1 MYNSSFW
8 VSVEALLVEAFNH
21 IFLLSLLPISDFP
34 ILIIKPECC
43 QDYRIE
49 EKMLACEINER

>member
-8 VSVEALLVEAFNH
+8 DPVEALPAKALRY

-34 ILIIKPECC
+34 KLIIKPECC

-49 EKMLACEINER
+49 EKIVACEIYE

>member
-1 MYNSSFW
+1 
-8 VSVEALLVEAFNH
+8 VEALLAEAFRH

-34 ILIIKPECC
+34 ILIIKPERC

-49 EKMLACEINER
+49 EKMVACEINE

>member
-8 VSVEALLVEAFNH
+8 VSVEALPAEAFRH
-21 IFLLSLLPISDFP
+21 TFLLSLLPISDFP
-34 ILIIKPECC
+34 ILIIKPERC

-49 EKMLACEINER
+49 EKMVACEINE

>member
-8 VSVEALLVEAFNH
+8 VSVEALPVEAFNH

-34 ILIIKPECC
+34 ILIIKPERC

>member
-8 VSVEALLVEAFNH
+8 VSVEALLAEAFRH

-34 ILIIKPECC
+34 ILIIKPEPS

-49 EKMLACEINER
+49 EKLMACEINE

>member
-8 VSVEALLVEAFNH
+8 VSVEALPVEAFNH

>member
-8 VSVEALLVEAFNH
+8 VSVEALLAEAFRH
-21 IFLLSLLPISDFP
+21 IFLLSLLPISDFI

-49 EKMLACEINER
+49 EKMVACEINE